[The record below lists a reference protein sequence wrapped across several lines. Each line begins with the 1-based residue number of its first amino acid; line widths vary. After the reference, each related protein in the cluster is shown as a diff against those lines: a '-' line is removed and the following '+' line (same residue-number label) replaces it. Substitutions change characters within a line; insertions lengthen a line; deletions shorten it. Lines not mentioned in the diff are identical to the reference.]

1 MSKYPVPIFQPTIP
15 HDCQSNPAWL
25 EQIHNWMSLQ
35 MERHEAFRRQLET
48 QNHLLMQLNRRM
60 DRVFLKLATTESES
74 SALARPSAHQF
85 GSAAHCSPEVATRGG
100 LDASCNPNCAS
111 GAEQR
116 GGEDPEALDFPRENS
131 PRTAFGPEN
140 GPRSGVSSWMQQREV
155 MLKCLV
161 AQLEIEDSFY
171 PAEIEPSESP
181 VTSEVTPPA
190 GNVSLTPPSD
200 LQQNEL
206 VEIDALKEQ
215 LQAAIRE
222 MEVECSVQRAKL
234 SHERAR
240 LEAREAD
247 LQRREKK
254 LVRDSREQL
263 IAEEKSEPLVSR
275 IKGMLRRS

>member
-1 MSKYPVPIFQPTIP
+1 V
-15 HDCQSNPAWL
+15 
-25 EQIHNWMSLQ
+25 
-35 MERHEAFRRQLET
+35 
-48 QNHLLMQLNRRM
+48 
-60 DRVFLKLATTESES
+60 
-74 SALARPSAHQF
+74 
-85 GSAAHCSPEVATRGG
+85 
-100 LDASCNPNCAS
+100 
-111 GAEQR
+111 
-116 GGEDPEALDFPRENS
+116 
-131 PRTAFGPEN
+131 
-140 GPRSGVSSWMQQREV
+140 
-155 MLKCLV
+155 
-161 AQLEIEDSFY
+161 
-171 PAEIEPSESP
+171 
-181 VTSEVTPPA
+181 